1 MKLNIFDVIFTI
13 CLVVIVLLA
22 SVACGDEVTQRPAV
36 VMFTFEYCGPC
47 RSAKAILESQ
57 QRDLERRGI
66 AVIYYDVHD
75 RPEKVKQYK
84 ITETPT
90 FLGINSAGSVVFR
103 TDNVHDAIQKAGM
116 LR

>member
-47 RSAKAILESQ
+47 RSAKAVLESH

-66 AVIYYDVHD
+66 AVIYYDVHA

-84 ITETPT
+84 ITKTPT
-90 FLGINSAGSVVFR
+90 FLVINQAGSVVLR
-103 TDNVHDAIQKAGM
+103 TNNVYDAIQKAGM